1 MPGSVQA
8 GLLLALGTA
17 FVSILGFLL
26 KQRGAVQTPPI
37 SVRSPLRSTAALFA
51 NRWWLAGLAV
61 ATASWFLHVGAL
73 ALAPITLVQTVMAG
87 GLVLL
92 TVMAERLFGFH
103 VTRREWIGVAL
114 TAAGL
119 AFLAATLGHS
129 ADGRH
134 SDYAGGT
141 LALYVGG
148 LTAVSLAL
156 MAAVARAGAHAGT
169 VLATAAGL
177 QWGGSDITIKALSG
191 HLGADGLLVLFTP
204 LAAAITVLSLL
215 GLLVSA
221 RSLQIGAAI
230 GVIATTSAAANLST
244 IAAGLVVFGEP
255 LPGGTP
261 AVAARLIAFSLVVG
275 AAVLTP
281 GPTRLGTPATATP

>member
-1 MPGSVQA
+1 
-8 GLLLALGTA
+8 
-17 FVSILGFLL
+17 
-26 KQRGAVQTPPI
+26 
-37 SVRSPLRSTAALFA
+37 
-51 NRWWLAGLAV
+51 
-61 ATASWFLHVGAL
+61 
-73 ALAPITLVQTVMAG
+73 
-87 GLVLL
+87 
-92 TVMAERLFGFH
+92 
-103 VTRREWIGVAL
+103 
-114 TAAGL
+114 
-119 AFLAATLGHS
+119 
-129 ADGRH
+129 
-134 SDYAGGT
+134 
-141 LALYVGG
+141 
-148 LTAVSLAL
+148 